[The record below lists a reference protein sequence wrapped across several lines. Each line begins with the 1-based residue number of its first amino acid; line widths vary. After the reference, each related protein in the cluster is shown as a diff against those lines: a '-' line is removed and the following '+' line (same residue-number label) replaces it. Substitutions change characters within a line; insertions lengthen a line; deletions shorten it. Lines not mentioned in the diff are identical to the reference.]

1 MMTVSQ
7 LIWDKERDVIVSWC
21 QESLL
26 QLQPGTFWRFQPEQ
40 LVVLIR
46 VLPVATDQDDSIVV
60 LNQDG
65 AAGLLWQLWTQVPAL
80 GEVSETKKLNS
91 AQDGAAAAAES
102 TGNHHDTFRLSCGR
116 IVPVDD
122 GARVTEGRDHLLGSL
137 RPTITGSVVQESF
150 SVSSAVA
157 SDGQQC

>member
-1 MMTVSQ
+1 MSSSNC
-7 LIWDKERDVIVSWC
+7 LKKKERDVIVFWI
-21 QESLL
+21 QDSLL

-46 VLPVATDQDDSIVV
+46 VLAVATDQDDSAVV

-65 AAGLLWQLWTQVPAL
+65 AAGLLWQLWTPVPAL

-91 AQDGAAAAAES
+91 AHDGAAAADAES
-102 TGNHHDTFRLSCGR
+102 AGNHHDTFRLICGR

-122 GARVTEGRDHLLGSL
+122 
-137 RPTITGSVVQESF
+137 
-150 SVSSAVA
+150 AVP
-157 SDGQQC
+157 

>member
-46 VLPVATDQDDSIVV
+46 VLAEATDQDDSAVM

-65 AAGLLWQLWTQVPAL
+65 AAGMMALLLLMLNPPATTTTPS
-80 GEVSETKKLNS
+80 G
-91 AQDGAAAAAES
+91 
-102 TGNHHDTFRLSCGR
+102 
-116 IVPVDD
+116 
-122 GARVTEGRDHLLGSL
+122 
-137 RPTITGSVVQESF
+137 
-150 SVSSAVA
+150 
-157 SDGQQC
+157 

>member
-1 MMTVSQ
+1 MMAVSQ

-21 QESLL
+21 QDSLL
-26 QLQPGTFWRFQPEQ
+26 QLQPGTFRRFQPEQ

-46 VLPVATDQDDSIVV
+46 VLAVATDQDDSVVV

-91 AQDGAAAAAES
+91 DQDGAAAES
-102 TGNHHDTFRLSCGR
+102 AGNHHDTFRLICGR

-137 RPTITGSVVQESF
+137 RPAITGSVVQESF